1 MYRLFTIL
9 TVLAAVSAAPA
20 PKPVVVY
27 PPAVY
32 HPPVYHPPVYPAPL
46 HYPAPVAVSHVSTLL
61 NHHPVL
67 PYSPYRVLPVPAAPI
82 VPPLF

>member
-1 MYRLFTIL
+1 MYRLLTIL

-82 VPPLF
+82 VPPFF